1 MCCIDDDSRCG
12 GMTVVGD
19 VVAGVAAVYTGAVGN
34 IIVMLAYVVV
44 ALVLFF
50 VVTISVMLL
59 IVSI

>member
-1 MCCIDDDSRCG
+1 
-12 GMTVVGD
+12 MTVVGD